1 MSESLAGKVAIVTGG
16 GGGIG
21 RETARVLAERGAR
34 VVVADLSEEAG
45 QETLEVVGAGDDAMF
60 VRANVTDLNSMTD
73 LVRATVDRYGRLD
86 IAHNNAG
93 IEMSGPDLADVTV
106 EEFNKIIAVN
116 LTGVFISMKVEIPQ
130 MLSQGGGSIINTAS
144 SLGQVALAHQSAYV
158 TSKHGVIGLTRA
170 AAVEYSERG
179 VRVNAVL
186 PGVIQTSM
194 IDALEETHPGFK
206 EALLAK
212 HPIGRLGSPKDI
224 AEAVAWL
231 GSDAASFATG
241 SLFNIDGGYL
251 AI

>member
-1 MSESLAGKVAIVTGG
+1 MTESLAGKVAIVTGG

-21 RETARVLAERGAR
+21 RETARVLAEKGAR

-45 QETLEVVGAGDDAMF
+45 RETLEVMGAGDDAIF
-60 VRANVTDLNSMTD
+60 VRANVADLDSMTA
-73 LVRATVDRYGRLD
+73 LVCTTVDRFGSLD

-93 IEMSGPDLADVTV
+93 IEFSGPDLADVTV
-106 EEFNKIIAVN
+106 EQFNKIITVN

-130 MLSQGGGSIINTAS
+130 MLAQGGGSIINTAS
-144 SLGQVALAHQSAYV
+144 SLGQAAIAHQSAYV

-170 AAVEYSERG
+170 AAVEYSDRG
-179 VRVNAVL
+179 VRVNAIL
-186 PGVIQTSM
+186 PGVIQTPM

-206 EALLAK
+206 DALLAK
-212 HPIGRLGSPKDI
+212 HPIGRLGAPRDI

>member
-1 MSESLAGKVAIVTGG
+1 MAESLAGKVAIVTGG

-21 RETARVLAERGAR
+21 RETARVLAEKGAR
-34 VVVADLSEEAG
+34 VVVADLSEDAG
-45 QETLEVVGAGDDAMF
+45 RETLEVVGAGDDAIF
-60 VRANVTDLNSMTD
+60 VRADVTDLDSMTA
-73 LVRATVDRYGRLD
+73 LVRATVDRFGHLD

-93 IEMSGPDLADVTV
+93 IELSGPDLADVTV
-106 EEFNKIIAVN
+106 EQFNKIIAVN

-144 SLGQVALAHQSAYV
+144 SLGQVAIAHQSAYV
-158 TSKHGVIGLTRA
+158 SSKHGVIGMTRA
-170 AAVEYSERG
+170 AAVEYSDRG
-179 VRVNAVL
+179 IRVNAVL
-186 PGVIQTSM
+186 PGVIQTPM
-194 IDALEETHPGFK
+194 IDSLEETHPGFK

-212 HPIGRLGSPKDI
+212 HPIGRLGVPRDI

>member
-21 RETARVLAERGAR
+21 RETARVLAEKGAR
-34 VVVADLSEEAG
+34 VVVADPSEEAG
-45 QETLEVVGAGDDAMF
+45 EETLEVVGAGDDAMF
-60 VRANVTDLNSMTD
+60 VRANVTDLDSMTA

-93 IEMSGPDLADVTV
+93 IELSGPDLADVTV
-106 EEFNKIIAVN
+106 EDFNKIIAVN

-130 MLSQGGGSIINTAS
+130 MLSQGGGSIINNAS
-144 SLGQVALAHQSAYV
+144 SLGQVAIAHQSAYA

-170 AAVEYSERG
+170 AAVEYSEHG
-179 VRVNAVL
+179 IRVNAVL
-186 PGVIQTSM
+186 PGVIQTPI
-194 IDALEETHPGFK
+194 IDSLEETHPGFK

-212 HPIGRLGSPKDI
+212 HPFGRLGSPRDI

-231 GSDAASFATG
+231 GSDAAAFATG